1 MVPRGGCDMAVID
14 RQVLHPKLRHRAVGA
29 GKYDS
34 STSAQN
40 GSDVRLLPILAQL
53 LYSPLDAA
61 QGSRGPGRDAGCAT
75 GIVRKGRFL

>member
-1 MVPRGGCDMAVID
+1 MLLGRVGPAWVACKLVACAPRVVIGCD
-14 RQVLHPKLRHRAVGA
+14 QLAVGV

-40 GSDVRLLPILAQL
+40 GSVVRLLPILAQL

-61 QGSRGPGRDAGCAT
+61 QGSWFGQMLAAPHA
-75 GIVRKGRFL
+75 L